1 MEGQQH
7 LQDGQRPLRLPEQP
21 VDPGRGCRE
30 VPDILR
36 ELSHDAGH
44 VPLRKHH
51 PRETN
56 PFFISK
62 KNWIHYKKKNIEL
75 KKKSPLI
82 KFWAQ
87 KMKFYSKLAL
97 MLDYPH

>member
-30 VPDILR
+30 VPDHLR

-62 KNWIHYKKKNIEL
+62 KKLDSLSKNIEL
-75 KKKSPLI
+75 GEVTLNQILGPKNEILLKAGTNVRLPSLT
-82 KFWAQ
+82 
-87 KMKFYSKLAL
+87 
-97 MLDYPH
+97 

>member
-30 VPDILR
+30 VPDNLH
-36 ELSHDAGH
+36 ELAHDAGH

-51 PRETN
+51 PREIN
-56 PFFISK
+56 YPVPILLK
-62 KNWIHYKKKNIEL
+62 DLGIILYKSTEITQNL
-75 KKKSPLI
+75 V
-82 KFWAQ
+82 
-87 KMKFYSKLAL
+87 
-97 MLDYPH
+97 PH